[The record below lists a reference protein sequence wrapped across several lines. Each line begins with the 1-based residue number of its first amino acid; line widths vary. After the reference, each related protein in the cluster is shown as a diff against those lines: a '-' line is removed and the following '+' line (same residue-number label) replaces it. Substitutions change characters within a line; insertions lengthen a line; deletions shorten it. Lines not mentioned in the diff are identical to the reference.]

1 MKEMIQLWICENE
14 ARLQIL
20 GVFVLFMIVLSFAI
34 SILKVL

>member
-20 GVFVLFMIVLSFAI
+20 GAFVLFMIGLSFAI